1 MSFFLPTQT
10 TLRIS
15 QYDPE
20 KLKQPRKPPKRP
32 PTANHAQSNIDTQ
45 TGAHRNLQESELR
58 VLTDQAP
65 RLPIAE
71 TPSDAPR
78 PEARKVIS
86 HNNVQG
92 MTARLRR
99 GSQDPPS
106 FAGTRVSPELHTAD
120 LHTLGTDSEHP
131 QVGSVGRENLTAGTR
146 LSHQTN
152 Q

>member
-1 MSFFLPTQT
+1 
-10 TLRIS
+10 LRIS
-15 QYDPE
+15 QYNPE

-32 PTANHAQSNIDTQ
+32 PTANHTQSNINTQ
-45 TGAHRNLQESELR
+45 TRAHRNLQESELR
-58 VLTDQAP
+58 VLTNQAP

-71 TPSDAPR
+71 TPSNAPG

-92 MTARLRR
+92 MTADQLRR

-106 FAGTRVSPELHTAD
+106 FAGTRVSPKLHTAD
-120 LHTLGTDSEHP
+120 LHTLSTDSEHP
-131 QVGSVGRENLTAGTR
+131 QVRSVGRENLTAGTR